1 MTEPNT
7 FTAKDWFDRGISF
20 KRTGDVTS
28 ALDAFRRSIKI
39 NSTVAAPWISIAQL
53 LNANNQL
60 EEGRQCLIRAVMAD
74 PKNVMARQHLASA
87 HLNLGYIDAAKQ
99 EYSNTIK
106 LDPRSTAAHLGLGQL
121 FEDIGQPQDAA
132 KAYRKVVEL
141 NPKKHVA
148 LANILGL
155 GRHVDITA
163 ERHEA
168 EQLIHSLATPDKA
181 LVGYGLGKSYQ
192 QDKKIDKAFNAFTI
206 ANTARKHDSAK
217 FNSEALNIRIN
228 TLIKIFSSA
237 FFKQREN
244 WGHES
249 AQPIFIVGLPRS
261 GTTLTEQILDSHSQC
276 FGAGELADLS
286 DLATGMPDR
295 IANEKADWPE
305 CAPVITQQQI
315 YELAQDYL
323 AAAAKRAPQSAIFI
337 IDKQPLNFWHL
348 GLIAIA
354 MPKAKIIHCQRDIRD
369 CGLSIYTQNFSHQQ
383 NWSTDLTNIGAYW
396 QGYRRLMKHFQAVSG
411 LDILDVNYEETITDL
426 PKQAKA
432 ILNFIGLPWEDEV
445 LQFHT
450 TQRAVQTPSKWQVR
464 QPIYKTSV
472 AKWRAYE
479 KYLRPLIDAAADS
492 Q

>member
-1 MTEPNT
+1 MTEPST
-7 FTAKDWFDRGISF
+7 LTAKDWFDRGTRF
-20 KRTGDVTS
+20 KRTGDVTR

-60 EEGRQCLIRAVMAD
+60 EEGRQCLIHAVMAD

-87 HLNLGYIDAAKQ
+87 HLNLGYTDEAKQ
-99 EYSNTIK
+99 EYSNTIQ
-106 LDPRSTAAHLGLGQL
+106 LDPKSTAAHLGLGQL
-121 FEDIGQPQDAA
+121 FEDIGQPQNAA

-141 NPKKHVA
+141 NPKKYVA

-163 ERHEA
+163 EQHKA
-168 EQLIHSLATPDKA
+168 EQLLHSLAPPDKA

-192 QDKKIDKAFNAFTI
+192 QDKKIDEAFNAFTI
-206 ANTARKHDSAK
+206 ANTARQSDSAQ
-217 FNSEALNIRIN
+217 FNSDTLDIRIN
-228 TLIKIFSSA
+228 TLIETFSA
-237 FFKQREN
+237 DFFKQRVN
-244 WGHES
+244 WGYES
-249 AQPIFIVGLPRS
+249 TQPIFIVGLPRS

-286 DLATGMPDR
+286 DLATGTPDR
-295 IANEKADWPE
+295 IDNEKANWPE
-305 CAPVITQQQI
+305 CAPDLTQKQI
-315 YELAQDYL
+315 HELAQDYL
-323 AAAAKRAPQSAIFI
+323 AAATKRAPQSAVFI
-337 IDKQPLNFWHL
+337 VDKQPLNFWHL

-354 MPKAKIIHCQRDIRD
+354 MPRAKIIHCQRDIRD
-369 CGLSIYTQNFSHQQ
+369 CGLSIYTQNFSYQQ
-383 NWSTDLTNIGAYW
+383 NWSTDLKNIGTYW
-396 QGYRRLMKHFQAVSG
+396 QGYQRLMKHFQAVSG

-426 PKQAKA
+426 PEQAKT
-432 ILNFIGLPWEDEV
+432 ILNFVGLPWEDEV

-479 KYLRPLIDAAADS
+479 KHLKPLIDVAAEN